1 MLSVCSYF
9 NKKLFD
15 SDPIYT
21 FIYCSN
27 NKCLTGAMLVT
38 TINRMKIEYNP
49 DKNRWNIKE
58 RDLSFDLVIDLD
70 WDTAQIIED
79 SRNNYSE
86 QRLVAAAFLHGR
98 LHIVCFT
105 PIEGGI
111 RVISFRKAN
120 PREARKYEQ
129 ATIDR

>member
-1 MLSVCSYF
+1 
-9 NKKLFD
+9 
-15 SDPIYT
+15 
-21 FIYCSN
+21 
-27 NKCLTGAMLVT
+27 
-38 TINRMKIEYNP
+38 MKIENDP
-49 DKNRWNIKE
+49 GKNRWNIEE
-58 RDLSFDLVIDLD
+58 RNLSFDLVIDLE
-70 WDTAQIIED
+70 WGTAQIIED

-86 QRLVAAAFLHGR
+86 QRFVATAFLHER

-120 PREARKYEQ
+120 PREARKYDQ